1 MQLAKF
7 ELLGCLETERK
18 ALRRPTENSLSNLA
32 PLRAN
37 GNFSTNCS
45 RSVSVGV
52 LKLHVNIAVRAAGGL
67 RPGFN
72 FNQFSLSFPESERYG
87 AYVSAEHKVFGDQMV
102 RLCRRLYQNVKTHNE
117 LAAPATGSF
126 QTKGQTILAIPP
138 NSPIAPGSELPNTPS
153 LAETGVPADA
163 FNPFNPFDQIIS
175 GGTRA
180 RLAEFGNR
188 LFDNETDAWLN
199 TLGIKGDKLF
209 DGSLGGYDAGFRYSE
224 IKNTQTGTQVSASR
238 FNHILNQADP
248 IFDPTSPQ
256 FIGTTVAFNPF
267 DDYCVPIPATQ
278 ARF

>member
-1 MQLAKF
+1 MIRRRMCNVVECFASHRDHMQLAKF

-102 RLCRRLYQNVKTHNE
+102 VY
-117 LAAPATGSF
+117 
-126 QTKGQTILAIPP
+126 
-138 NSPIAPGSELPNTPS
+138 
-153 LAETGVPADA
+153 AD
-163 FNPFNPFDQIIS
+163 
-175 GGTRA
+175 
-180 RLAEFGNR
+180 
-188 LFDNETDAWLN
+188 
-199 TLGIKGDKLF
+199 
-209 DGSLGGYDAGFRYSE
+209 GFIR
-224 IKNTQTGTQVSASR
+224 T
-238 FNHILNQADP
+238 
-248 IFDPTSPQ
+248 
-256 FIGTTVAFNPF
+256 
-267 DDYCVPIPATQ
+267 
-278 ARF
+278 